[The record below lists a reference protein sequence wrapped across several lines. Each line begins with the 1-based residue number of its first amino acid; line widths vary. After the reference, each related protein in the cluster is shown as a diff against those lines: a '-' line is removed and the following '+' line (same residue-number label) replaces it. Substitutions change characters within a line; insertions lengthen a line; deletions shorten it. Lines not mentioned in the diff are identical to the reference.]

1 MVNKKYMSVLL
12 AAAIIAAT
20 PTQAFA
26 DRTESSA
33 GAEAAWGVEDTYS
46 LPVEAENPD
55 NIGGGTSFGNA
66 DDEKVGESFADESRA
81 ELPPEGGEADGL
93 RQPESLTQTEEDL
106 FWDNEL
112 ETVEIDTANVYAR
125 TFGNSATSLKN
136 SKKYTR
142 IPVTRFAGKD
152 YSLVFDARYY
162 LQHNPDVATLV
173 HGDYELALRHFVL
186 YGMSQRRQAIAN
198 FNVEAYYKNYPE
210 LREEFGRDWPSYYRH
225 YQEVGRAKGYVG
237 TGIVTSKTVAKAA
250 QEAAARKEAE
260 RAAREAAAAQ
270 AAALAAAEAQAAAQF
285 QTQQATAATL
295 TADNVH
301 ATAFLQEVAR
311 VAEYARVRGMRYG
324 NSASA
329 IPCEDGR
336 ISCDR
341 LVARALYNL
350 GFRDQPIGGIA
361 GFPICNYLESH
372 GFRKGTSF
380 SDIKAGSIVVV
391 INNAGS
397 FHCFVAASYDISTN
411 TFVKYDEGSDA
422 RIRSA
427 QPFVEPWAYS
437 RLVAV
442 YNFQ

>member
-1 MVNKKYMSVLL
+1 MVNKKFVTVML
-12 AAAIIAAT
+12 AGVILTASPA
-20 PTQAFA
+20 QVFA

-33 GAEAAWGVEDTYS
+33 GAEAGWELSEDVYS
-46 LPVEAENPD
+46 VPVEAENPD
-55 NIGGGTSFGNA
+55 HIGGSIENRFT
-66 DDEKVGESFADESRA
+66 DESVA
-81 ELPPEGGEADGL
+81 ELPEITPALSREPGLSEEEEAYAL
-93 RQPESLTQTEEDL
+93 P
-106 FWDNEL
+106 NEL
-112 ETVEIDTANVYAR
+112 ETLEIDTANAYAR
-125 TFGNSATSLKN
+125 MFGNSQTSVKN
-136 SKKYTR
+136 SKKYSR

-162 LQHNPDVATLV
+162 LQHNPDVAVLV
-173 HGDYELALRHFVL
+173 HNDYELALRHFVL

-225 YQEVGRAKGYVG
+225 YQEIGRAKGYVG
-237 TGIVTSKTVAKAA
+237 TGVVKSKTAAKAA
-250 QEAAARKEAE
+250 AEAAAKKAAE
-260 RAAREAAAAQ
+260 KAAREAAAR
-270 AAALAAAEAQAAAQF
+270 AAAEAAAAAQAQQF
-285 QTQQATAATL
+285 QTQMATAATL
-295 TADNVH
+295 TASNVH

-324 NSASA
+324 NSVAA

-341 LVARALYNL
+341 LIARALYNL
-350 GFRDQPIGGIA
+350 GFRDQPLGGIA
-361 GFPICNYLESH
+361 NFSICNYLEAH
-372 GFRKGTSF
+372 GFHKGTSF
-380 SDIKAGSIVVV
+380 SDIEAGSIVVV

-397 FHCFVAASYDISTN
+397 FHCFVAASYNPATN
-411 TFVKYDEGSDA
+411 VFVKYDEGSDA

>member
-1 MVNKKYMSVLL
+1 MVNKKFVTVMLAGVILMASPAQVL
-12 AAAIIAAT
+12 
-20 PTQAFA
+20 A

-33 GAEAAWGVEDTYS
+33 GAEAGWELSEDVYS
-46 LPVEAENPD
+46 VPVEAENPD
-55 NIGGGTSFGNA
+55 HIGGLIKNRFT
-66 DDEKVGESFADESRA
+66 DESVA
-81 ELPPEGGEADGL
+81 ELPEITPALSREPGLSEEEEAYALPND
-93 RQPESLTQTEEDL
+93 
-106 FWDNEL
+106 L
-112 ETVEIDTANVYAR
+112 ETLEIDTANAYAR
-125 TFGNSATSLKN
+125 MFGNSQTSVKN
-136 SKKYTR
+136 SKKYSR

-162 LQHNPDVATLV
+162 LQHNPDVAVLV
-173 HGDYELALRHFVL
+173 HNDYELALRHFVL

-225 YQEVGRAKGYVG
+225 YQEIGRAKGYVG
-237 TGIVTSKTVAKAA
+237 TGVVKSKTAAKAA
-250 QEAAARKEAE
+250 AEAAAKKAAE
-260 RAAREAAAAQ
+260 KAAREAAAR
-270 AAALAAAEAQAAAQF
+270 AAAEAAAAAQAQQF
-285 QTQQATAATL
+285 QTQMATAATL
-295 TADNVH
+295 TASNVH

-324 NSASA
+324 NSVAA

-341 LVARALYNL
+341 LIARALYNL
-350 GFRDQPIGGIA
+350 GFRDQPLGGIA
-361 GFPICNYLESH
+361 NFSICNYLEAH

-380 SDIKAGSIVVV
+380 SDIEAGSIVVV

-397 FHCFVAASYDISTN
+397 FHCFVAASYNPATN
-411 TFVKYDEGSDA
+411 VFVKYDEGSDA